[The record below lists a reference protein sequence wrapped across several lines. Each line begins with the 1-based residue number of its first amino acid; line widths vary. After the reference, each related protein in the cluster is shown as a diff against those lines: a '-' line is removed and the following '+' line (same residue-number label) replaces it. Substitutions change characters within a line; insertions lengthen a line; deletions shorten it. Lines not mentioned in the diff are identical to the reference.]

1 MFIRE
6 NMLILI
12 MNKFGLLSLNFICK
26 ISNVSMINMI
36 MLILITTF
44 FSNNCYYIDL
54 YTFKGFVGGSNIVN
68 LDSKH
73 I

>member
-1 MFIRE
+1 
-6 NMLILI
+6 MLILI

-36 MLILITTF
+36 MLILITIF

-54 YTFKGFVGGSNIVN
+54 YTFKGFVG
-68 LDSKH
+68 
-73 I
+73 